1 MKLTTPKNSNYC
13 ATVVKI
19 KTIVQLKNC
28 DNVQAAVIMGNQV
41 IIDKSI
47 NINDVGLYFPI
58 ECRLSEEY
66 LKANNLYRKP
76 ELNSD
81 VSKKGYFEE
90 NGRVRCVKF
99 RDNKSEGIFMP
110 LSSLNSIEGLNLNLN
125 EFSVNDIFDEINGI
139 PICQKYIVIN
149 NRTPSKSSGGSK
161 KNKKAI
167 KSKII
172 ENQFRFHDD
181 TSMLFRNLHRF
192 NENSLIHIS
201 YKIHGTSAIA
211 SKLLCKKPLKWYE
224 KVLKMI
230 GLNIVDTHYDYVY
243 ASRKVIK
250 NEDMNSGF
258 YACDIWKNGFDEL
271 KDFLEDG
278 MTIYYEIAGF
288 LPNGAYIQPGYDY
301 GHSLIDHSDE
311 EIRIGDQVVKIKSNK
326 PFKSGNKINTVKG
339 IINHPELNIPA
350 YTFEEDDSYVE
361 CQRCYKYK
369 PGKPFGIYIYRITY
383 TNPSGKVYE
392 FSAPQVQQWCKK
404 NGLGP
409 VPELFYGKV
418 SDLIKEFSEE
428 KFLNEIKSRW
438 NDHKCFICKN
448 DVPEDGCVVRLEGK
462 DFEAYKVKSSLFY
475 EYETKL
481 LDQNVVDIEESN

>member
-110 LSSLNSIEGLNLNLN
+110 LSSLNSIESLNLNLN
-125 EFSVNDIFDEINGI
+125 EFNVNDIFDEINGI

-224 KVLKMI
+224 KALKMI

-311 EIRIGDQVVKIKSNK
+311 EIRIGDQVVKMKSNK
-326 PFKSGNKINTVKG
+326 PFKSGNFFCQQPN
-339 IINHPELNIPA
+339 A
-350 YTFEEDDSYVE
+350 YG
-361 CQRCYKYK
+361 Q
-369 PGKPFGIYIYRITY
+369 
-383 TNPSGKVYE
+383 
-392 FSAPQVQQWCKK
+392 
-404 NGLGP
+404 
-409 VPELFYGKV
+409 
-418 SDLIKEFSEE
+418 
-428 KFLNEIKSRW
+428 
-438 NDHKCFICKN
+438 
-448 DVPEDGCVVRLEGK
+448 
-462 DFEAYKVKSSLFY
+462 
-475 EYETKL
+475 
-481 LDQNVVDIEESN
+481 